1 MSSFASDTGLPRSGA
16 ITRLLVACTALVSLL
31 VGLPAQGGHN
41 HAPGEFVDHVHGS
54 PRSAP
59 YDPALVHAFRTLP
72 VQDGGR
78 VKPFESY
85 VQVVLLRL
93 NEKRSVSIPD
103 EPMYG
108 ALAGDRLSAM
118 EWALDVLLY
127 PDQASDYPVFVVTDS
142 EALRI
147 IGLSEVAKRKRD
159 RYSWNELAPGIDR
172 LRPYYDEYRRI
183 EEKDRSRLQTQ
194 VVQLGNDL
202 AEYQGLQRVC
212 DVARARFG
220 VGDSK
225 LLREAFGDVDGVRFS
240 AAAAQADR
248 LIAAFRALDASG
260 AANGDAVQAA
270 EYTALADFLGR
281 QLRMAQGS
289 SAVSWLPP
297 ADLETET
304 WLDFSGVFDEIRADG
319 AEAHS
324 AQIAAIAKLE
334 QLIDATGDQAA
345 LSTVGQDFVAHVRQ
359 MADRRGEG
367 DMIDLEVSYH
377 EADYFYRAL
386 QIFVLGFLLCAFGWL
401 RPQMKLLYLGGWATS
416 VIGAGLVVAGLT
428 VRCILLSRP
437 PVSTLY
443 ETIVFI
449 TATAVLVALVAEAI
463 NKRRIALSLGAFVG
477 ALGMFVAGAFELL
490 EQRDTLVELQAVLRT
505 NFWLATH
512 VTSVTIGYAGGLLAG
527 FIAHI
532 YLIGKLVGWRKDSY
546 SFYRNIGRMTY
557 GVLCFA
563 VVFATVGTILGGI
576 WANDSWGRFWGW
588 DPKENGALM
597 IVLWQLLILHGRL
610 GGFWRDYGIAMLAVL
625 GNIVIAFSWFGVNLM
640 GVGLH
645 SYGFQAGTKFWLT
658 VFYVTQLIVVAAGA
672 FAWYRDKAAAAA
684 VAGKASA

>member
-1 MSSFASDTGLPRSGA
+1 MKSHASNAGLPRSRVLS
-16 ITRLLVACTALVSLL
+16 RLGLACAVFLALLA
-31 VGLPAQGGHN
+31 GLPAQGGHN
-41 HAPGEFVDHVHGS
+41 HAPGEFVDHVHGA
-54 PRSAP
+54 PRTEP

-78 VKPFESY
+78 IKPFESLA
-85 VQVVLLRL
+85 QVTLLRL

-147 IGLSEVAKRKRD
+147 IGLSDVAKRKRD

-240 AAAAQADR
+240 VAAAQADR

-289 SAVSWLPP
+289 SAVAWLPP

-319 AEAHS
+319 AEAHA
-324 AQIAAIAKLE
+324 AQLAAIAKLE
-334 QLIDATGDQAA
+334 SLIDATGNQGA
-345 LSTVGQDFVAHVRQ
+345 LSRAGQDFVAHVRQ

-367 DMIDLEVSYH
+367 DKIDLEVSYH

-416 VIGAGLVVAGLT
+416 VLAAGLVVAGLT

-532 YLIGKLVGWRKDSY
+532 YLLGKL
-546 SFYRNIGRMTY
+546 
-557 GVLCFA
+557 
-563 VVFATVGTILGGI
+563 LG
-576 WANDSWGRFWGW
+576 
-588 DPKENGALM
+588 
-597 IVLWQLLILHGRL
+597 
-610 GGFWRDYGIAMLAVL
+610 
-625 GNIVIAFSWFGVNLM
+625 
-640 GVGLH
+640 
-645 SYGFQAGTKFWLT
+645 
-658 VFYVTQLIVVAAGA
+658 
-672 FAWYRDKAAAAA
+672 
-684 VAGKASA
+684 